1 VPCAAFLVILGV
13 AVYSDKIHKP
23 LKKVC
28 NASAGGIASVTAEW
42 EAGFALAIVAMLFY
56 LFAAGLAIFKLR
68 TGGSKDGA
76 YNAF

>member
-1 VPCAAFLVILGV
+1 VPCGAAFLVILGV

-28 NASAGGIASVTAEW
+28 NASAGGASVTAEW